1 MIFYP
6 ADICHFLSFDFHLG
20 SQLGSL
26 WQKCDP
32 DRCDQNSYKSR
43 LCFFSW
49 PSLSILLPFR
59 CSLEAHAARMEQQC
73 EKLVSRKNLGPRN
86 IMIFNSLKPSPNQS
100 NSLPGGATVGASCQH
115 TSANE
120 IILKSL
126 PPWAI
131 NPSSIFRGS
140 GLFLGTTF

>member
-6 ADICHFLSFDFHLG
+6 ADFSQFHSFGCHFG
-20 SQLGSL
+20 SQLKSL
-26 WQKCDP
+26 LQKCDP
-32 DRCDQNSYKSR
+32 DRCDQNSNKSR

-49 PSLSILLPFR
+49 PGLSILLPFR

-86 IMIFNSLKPSPNQS
+86 IMTFNSLKPSPNQS
-100 NSLPGGATVGASCQH
+100 NSLPGGATVGPSCQH

-120 IILKSL
+120 IILKSR
-126 PPWAI
+126 PPWTI